1 MSEVQYGSIRS
12 GALGK
17 QMPFSIYL
25 PDGYGG
31 NVRFPALYFLHGRS
45 GNEGIMAEL
54 GIQSVADG
62 LIASK
67 QISPIVIVC
76 PRMDNSRGLNTSEAP
91 RRAAAN
97 GMTIDMG
104 KYKDYFIKEVIPYID
119 RHFKTMPNRE
129 YRYVGGASAGGFAAT
144 HYGLQCP
151 ELFSRIGG
159 HMPAIET
166 ELDASDVPYYGDEAG
181 FHASNPLAFDRYEEL
196 HQHQRW
202 YLDAGEQDEGGF
214 NKTAK
219 SLSDKLR
226 AHGVSVE
233 HHIFPGHHNL
243 QYIKDNIQK
252 YLVFYGAE

>member
-25 PDGYGG
+25 PDGYDG

-54 GIQSVADG
+54 GIQLVADG

-67 QISPIVIVC
+67 QISPMVIVS

-104 KYKDYFIKEVIPYID
+104 RYEDYFIKEVIPYID

-129 YRYVGGASAGGFAAT
+129 YRFVGGASAGGFAAT
-144 HYGLQCP
+144 HYGLQYPC
-151 ELFSRIGG
+151 LI
-159 HMPAIET
+159 
-166 ELDASDVPYYGDEAG
+166 
-181 FHASNPLAFDRYEEL
+181 
-196 HQHQRW
+196 
-202 YLDAGEQDEGGF
+202 
-214 NKTAK
+214 
-219 SLSDKLR
+219 
-226 AHGVSVE
+226 
-233 HHIFPGHHNL
+233 
-243 QYIKDNIQK
+243 
-252 YLVFYGAE
+252 